1 MLLFVLEAELFRWGV
16 TVLPLLVPDNL
27 FDDVLLFTSEDLCCE
42 LLDPDRT
49 SEADR
54 FLAE

>member
-1 MLLFVLEAELFRWGV
+1 MLLFVLEAELSRLGV

-27 FDDVLLFTSEDLCCE
+27 FDDVLLFISEDLCCE